1 MELTPRTTK
10 INIKMVVWLAAVVFV
25 LCLVCVLL
33 RVKIDTL
40 LNVYVTKQVSQQAE
54 LIADLT
60 NEKMHKRLNALS
72 AVAREIEAD
81 GARVEDFL
89 ALSDLKNDDLNYGL
103 VSLDGTV
110 HTGTSVFI
118 LPDESYRCL
127 MESFRGKESICYNE
141 KTGILLGVPVFNRH
155 NVRFVLYMQYNTIP
169 VNNFFDVDCF
179 ERKCFSQIIDNDGRI
194 LIENNTGNWRQD
206 SIWKDLD
213 VAKIYGWLRQDM
225 DRGGRAT
232 SRGVQVGGEIYYFY
246 MARLSQDDFVLAGM
260 MASEEVAD
268 GLEQLSF
275 LVFWVVGFLMLLFL
289 TGLGV
294 RFFLVRRHREI
305 NLRTHLVSG
314 EQDRLRMMESVG
326 QDIRTPAMNVLNMG
340 AIVLRESTDSSLKE
354 YVSEMRASGQELLL
368 LSNDIL
374 DMNKI
379 RTNSLEISIKEYDL
393 FAVLCDCYSAAHK
406 RKKSAEFELLVDSSI
421 PTQLEGDESRLW
433 QILSNILFNADRLVV
448 NGANIIQIGYRWVD
462 DENAEEVAQKIDLV
476 IDVPDAGVSW
486 TGASLTL
493 VKMLVVALGGEIKSS
508 HIADGLPV
516 IEISIPQ
523 NVVKNELMG
532 DFKTRYNE
540 FVQASED
547 KSIHFYAPNASIL
560 AIDDVPMNLRVMS
573 GLIKETFARFD
584 PVSNGMEAIEKFRR
598 NHYDIIFLDHT
609 MPIIDGLDILTI
621 MKTLDDHPNQQ
632 TPIVMLTA
640 EDSTSA
646 KTICETT
653 GFADFLTK
661 PVHEDA
667 LFAIL
672 LKFLPKELINHYDE
686 LPKKEE
692 AAVPTEEKPT
702 KNTVA
707 LEPKVLSDNL
717 PNRNLSN
724 ENLPSDVLDVSV
736 GLFCCERNE
745 ALYRK
750 KMMVYVDKQ
759 YDVVLGKL
767 FKEEDF
773 ESYRLM
779 VRVLKSASLYI
790 GAIEIASVAKSME
803 FACNEGDYDY
813 VRVRHDDLMREYK
826 RIVRAIKE
834 RVMDGRAN

>member
-1 MELTPRTTK
+1 MELTPRTTR

-33 RVKIDTL
+33 RVKLDAL
-40 LNVYVTKQVSQQAE
+40 LNVYVTKQVSQQAV
-54 LIADLT
+54 LIADLA
-60 NEKMHKRLNALS
+60 NEKLHVRLNALS
-72 AVAREIEAD
+72 MISRKIEAD

-89 ALSDLKNDDLNYGL
+89 ALSDLKNENLNYGL
-103 VSLDGTV
+103 ISLDGTV
-110 HTGTSVFI
+110 HTGTSVFM
-118 LPDESYRCL
+118 LPDESYRCI
-127 MESFRGKESICYNE
+127 MESFRGKQSICYSE
-141 KTGILLGVPVFNRH
+141 KMGILLGVPVYNRH
-155 NVRFVLYMQYNTIP
+155 NVRFVLYMQYDEIP
-169 VNNFFDVDCF
+169 INNFFDVDCF
-179 ERKCFSQIIDNDGRI
+179 ERKCFAQIIDNDGRV
-194 LIENNTGNWRQD
+194 LIQNNTGSWRQD
-206 SIWKDLD
+206 SVWKDFD
-213 VAKIYGWLRQDM
+213 VGKIYGWLRQDM
-225 DRGGRAT
+225 DKGGLAT
-232 SRGVQVGGEIYYFY
+232 ARNIQIGDGNYYFY
-246 MARLSQDDFVLAGM
+246 MAKLSQDDFMLAGM
-260 MASEEVAD
+260 VAGEEVAD
-268 GLEQLSF
+268 GLERLSF

-289 TGLGV
+289 TGLGI
-294 RFFLVRRHREI
+294 RFFLVRKHRES
-305 NLRTHLVSG
+305 NLKSHSASDEL
-314 EQDRLRMMESVG
+314 DRLRMMESVG
-326 QDIRTPAMNVLNMG
+326 QDIRNPAMNVLNMG
-340 AIVLRESTDSSLKE
+340 AIVLRESSDPSLKE
-354 YVSEMRASGQELLL
+354 YVAEMRASGQELLL

-379 RTNSLEISIKEYDL
+379 RTNSLEISVKEYDL
-393 FAVLCDCYSAAHK
+393 FAVLCDCYSAAHN
-406 RKKSAEFELLVDSSI
+406 RKKSSEFELLVDSSI

-433 QILSNILFNADRLVV
+433 QIISNILFNADRLVV
-448 NGANIIQIGYRWVD
+448 NSANIVQIGYRWAE
-462 DENAEEVAQKIDLV
+462 DENGEESTQKIELV

-493 VKMLVVALGGEIKSS
+493 VKMLVVALGGEIKSN

-516 IEISIPQ
+516 IEITIPQ

-540 FVQASED
+540 FIQASEN

-621 MKTLDDHPNQQ
+621 MKTLDDHPNQH

-640 EDSTSA
+640 DDGATA
-646 KTICETT
+646 KTICETA

-667 LFAIL
+667 LFTIL

-686 LPKKEE
+686 LPKKEKIE
-692 AAVPTEEKPT
+692 EPAPVEEKPVR
-702 KNTVA
+702 KVV
-707 LEPKVLSDNL
+707 LIQEPKRQS
-717 PNRNLSN
+717 
-724 ENLPSDVLDVSV
+724 ENLPSDILDVSV

-759 YDVVLGKL
+759 YDVVLGKM
-767 FKEEDF
+767 FKDEDF

-779 VRVLKSASLYI
+779 VQVLKSASLYI
-790 GAIEIASVAKSME
+790 GAVEIASIAKSME

-813 VRVRHDDLMREYK
+813 VRVRHDDLISEYR
-826 RIVRAIKE
+826 RIVKAIKE
-834 RVMDGRAN
+834 RVIDGRTN